1 MGIVIRQSI
10 KYSILSAIGSLIG
23 ALSVLFI
30 YPLDLSLYG
39 YANGVNSLIVFS
51 APILGFSSNA
61 ILTKYFHSKSIN
73 AGQTLSISFV
83 FTCIFS
89 ITLSLFIFFAQ
100 KPIFDILQK
109 TGYNTI
115 FLKENLLFILIG
127 GITLAFISLL
137 TNLSANFQR
146 TVVPNLLLNLGV
158 KLVFPL
164 LILGAYFTL
173 LPKTSV
179 SWILIAYYGVA
190 LLFLFFYLF
199 KIAQKRDFRFEK
211 FKFKSIPKSLFTFT
225 FISGFTG
232 LANLLASKLD
242 ILALAGFG
250 SLEDIGK
257 YSIIFFIASFI
268 EIPMA
273 GISSISAP
281 IIAKHLEEKEFTE
294 LNLLLK
300 KVSNTLFLS
309 GTFLFIILGSIFQNL
324 GDISGHSEL
333 FSKGINVFLILGLA
347 KLVDMVTSLNT
358 HAISYSK
365 LYHYN
370 LYFVIIS
377 AVFNVFL
384 TYYFTT
390 KMGITGTALSIL
402 ISITLFNFLKFILLK
417 MSFDLNPFSSATFK
431 ILLILI
437 ILSCTNYWI
446 QPNLNPIL
454 ELILKGSLSVI
465 IFLILL
471 KIIKPIPEVDE
482 KMFSKNGLLRNIFK
496 KNYIRKNLGF

>member
-1 MGIVIRQSI
+1 VGIVIRQSI
-10 KYSILSAIGSLIG
+10 KYSILSAFGSLIG

-39 YANGVNSLIVFS
+39 YANGINSLIVFS

-61 ILTKYFHSKSIN
+61 ILTKYFHSKSLN
-73 AGQTLSISFV
+73 AGQTLSLSFV
-83 FTCIFS
+83 FTSLFS
-89 ITLSLFIFFAQ
+89 ISLSLFVFFAQ
-100 KPIFDILQK
+100 KPIFQILQK
-109 TGYNTI
+109 SGYNTL
-115 FLKENLLFILIG
+115 FLEENLLYILIG
-127 GITLAFISLL
+127 GIALAFISLL

-146 TVVPNLLLNLGV
+146 TVVPNLILNLGV

-164 LILGAYFTL
+164 LILGAYFAL
-173 LPKTSV
+173 LSKTSV
-179 SWILIAYYGVA
+179 SWILIAYYVLA
-190 LLFLFFYLF
+190 LLFLFFYTY
-199 KIAQKRDFRFEK
+199 KIGQKRDFSFEK

-232 LANLLASKLD
+232 VANLLASKLD

-257 YSIIFFIASFI
+257 YSIVFFIASFI

-281 IIAKHLEEKEFTE
+281 IIAKHLEEKEYAE
-294 LNLLLK
+294 LNQLLK

-309 GTFLFIILGSIFQNL
+309 GTFLFVVLGSIFQNL

-333 FSKGINVFLILGLA
+333 FNKGINVFLILGLA

-384 TYYFTT
+384 TYFFTT
-390 KMGITGTALSIL
+390 KYGITGTALSIL
-402 ISITLFNFLKFILLK
+402 ISITLFNLLKFILLK
-417 MSFDLNPFSSATFK
+417 ISFDLNPFSKVTFK
-431 ILLILI
+431 ISLILI
-437 ILSCTNYWI
+437 ILSSLNYWM
-446 QPNLNPIL
+446 QTNLNPFI

-465 IFLILL
+465 LFLILL

-482 KMFSKNGLLRNIFK
+482 KIFSKNGLLRNIFK